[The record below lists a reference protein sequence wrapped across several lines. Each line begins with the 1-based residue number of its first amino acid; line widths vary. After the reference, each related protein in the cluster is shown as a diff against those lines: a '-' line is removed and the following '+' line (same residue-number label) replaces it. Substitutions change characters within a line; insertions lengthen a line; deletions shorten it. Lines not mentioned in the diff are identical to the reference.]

1 MFLYSKPNALPV
13 DLCNVLI
20 QSFEQSPLKKRGAIG
35 YLGETVEKHD
45 VKSSTDITFDPSFI
59 QDPVWGPQLQAVV
72 DTLSHGMEEYIARF
86 DKAMNNMDDFRL
98 NDHFNMQR
106 YTPGEGFHGWHC
118 ERAGLTHS
126 NRILAWMFYL
136 NDVTDNGGTQFHYQ
150 QHIEQPQAGKLIIW
164 PSDWMYLHR
173 GLVSPTQTK
182 YVLTGWYVHYK

>member
-1 MFLYSKPNALPV
+1 
-13 DLCNVLI
+13 
-20 QSFEQSPLKKRGAIG
+20 
-35 YLGETVEKHD
+35 
-45 VKSSTDITFDPSFI
+45 
-59 QDPVWGPQLQAVV
+59 
-72 DTLSHGMEEYIARF
+72 
-86 DKAMNNMDDFRL
+86 
-98 NDHFNMQR
+98 MQR

-173 GLVSPTQTK
+173 GLTSPTQTK